1 MQSIQEAIKS
11 LDPENNDNWTVT
23 GLPSVDAVSHAVG
36 GTVTRKQIGEAVP
49 GYDREAARKAAMVSD
64 EGGVVGDG
72 DQDDQSDE
80 NPPSPELNAEI
91 ADDEKKKLDDDALR
105 ENVNHWSKV
114 ANDLEVENENLK
126 NENDYLR
133 EELEALKYGS
143 QSGLD
148 NDDDPISL
156 IERAVAAS
164 KHDRYGRNYALKSYL
179 GAWASNCEEAKQVQ
193 KRLDLRNEARNK

>member
-1 MQSIQEAIKS
+1 MDNLQAAIKS
-11 LDPENNDNWTVT
+11 LDPENNDNWTFT

-64 EGGVVGDG
+64 EGGAIGDG
-72 DQDDQSDE
+72 DQDDKSNE
-80 NPPSPELNAEI
+80 NPPSPELNNQDGDIDLGDLADQRLAEI
-91 ADDEKKKLDDDALR
+91 
-105 ENVNHWSKV
+105 
-114 ANDLEVENENLK
+114 ENLK

-133 EELEALKYGS
+133 EELEVLKGNS
-143 QSGLD
+143 PEGD
-148 NDDDPISL
+148 KHGDDDPISL

>member
-1 MQSIQEAIKS
+1 MQNLQEAIKS
-11 LDPENNDNWTVT
+11 LDPENNDNWTGT

-64 EGGVVGDG
+64 EGGAIGDG
-72 DQDDQSDE
+72 DQDDQSNE
-80 NPPSPELNAEI
+80 NPPSPELINQDGDIDLGDLADQRLAEI
-91 ADDEKKKLDDDALR
+91 
-105 ENVNHWSKV
+105 
-114 ANDLEVENENLK
+114 ENLK

-133 EELEALKYGS
+133 EELEALKGSS
-143 QSGLD
+143 QSGSD
-148 NDDDPISL
+148 NDNDPVNL

-179 GAWASNCEEAKQVQ
+179 GAWASNSEEAKQVQ

>member
-1 MQSIQEAIKS
+1 MQNLQEAIKS
-11 LDPENNDNWTVT
+11 LDPENNDNWTGT
-23 GLPSVDAVSHAVG
+23 GMPSVDAVIAAVG

-49 GYDREAARKAAMVSD
+49 GYDREAARKAALVSG
-64 EGGVVGDG
+64 EAGAVGDG
-72 DQDDQSDE
+72 DQNDQSDE
-80 NPPSPELNAEI
+80 TPPSPELNVAMT
-91 ADDEKKKLDDDALR
+91 DDEKKKFDDDVLR
-105 ENVNHWSKV
+105 DNVNHWSKL

-133 EELEALKYGS
+133 EELEALKDGS
-143 QSGLD
+143 QSGSD
-148 NDDDPISL
+148 NDNDPVSL